1 MRIGPMGVFVAFMV
15 AALIFS
21 TMYCI
26 IAELTSE
33 TAYDLP
39 VNDTYLRTFNQTNDV
54 AGQISEDYQTIW
66 GDDNENKTGW
76 AVDKLSYL
84 ALLPEAVSL
93 VKNMIKLPYQLTEDM
108 VSGILET
115 VGLPEFMQ
123 PIIMTLILV
132 ALIFALIAIV
142 LRYRYV

>member
-1 MRIGPMGVFVAFMV
+1 MGVFVALMV

-21 TMYCI
+21 TMYGM

-39 VNDTYLRTFNQTNDV
+39 VNDSYLRTFNQTNDV
-54 AGQISEDYQTIW
+54 AGQISEDYKTIW
-66 GDDNENKTGW
+66 GSKEENKTGM

-84 ALLPEAVSL
+84 ALVPEIVSL
-93 VKNMIKLPYQLTEDM
+93 VKNMVKLPYQLTEDM
-108 VSGILET
+108 VSGILQT
-115 VGLPEFMQ
+115 IGLPEFMQ
-123 PIIMTLILV
+123 PFIMTLILV
-132 ALIFALIAIV
+132 ALIFSIFAII